1 MNVLQFLSPLAK
13 SYSTLQS
20 KQDVI
25 RDMSV
30 HNLEFGSLLK
40 ESTNWVHVAAYFVV
54 LCAYRAGRLQAKAT
68 LKF

>member
-30 HNLEFGSLLK
+30 HNLEFWLFAKGESLAGL
-40 ESTNWVHVAAYFVV
+40 YFFKYANG
-54 LCAYRAGRLQAKAT
+54 L
-68 LKF
+68 